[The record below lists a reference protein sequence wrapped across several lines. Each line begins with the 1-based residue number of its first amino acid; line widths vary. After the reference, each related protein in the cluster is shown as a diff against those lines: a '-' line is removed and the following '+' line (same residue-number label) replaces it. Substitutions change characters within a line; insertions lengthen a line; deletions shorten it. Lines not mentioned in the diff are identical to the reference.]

1 MNVAIERCIRIVEP
15 CSSHMYFRIEVL
27 EAALYEV
34 QSNMQ
39 NCNGMIDVPQ
49 SVPPNPWSRQGG
61 VLYSGSYGPSVGAL
75 VPREGK
81 VMADTSELKQKRVLS
96 PPQLD
101 GPNFDEEKKHTV
113 QPPSTELLSAVVG
126 QERQRSKPQG
136 SPPPSKQRA
145 HSSSRRDT
153 HEGHPKH
160 SSACGKENRRGAVQN
175 VTTRGSEG
183 QPMAQCEVKLKER
196 PTLKGEERQ
205 HDSVSLRRRGSKL
218 ERCGHKRQLSPSP
231 VRHNSR
237 TESTRAKRRKV
248 DTVGDSTR
256 AQQMKVPKEVHKKS
270 LPRPVGHRKNGGEG
284 PVGLSN
290 KESAKEDAKSHV
302 LSMDGIVNKI
312 GNDVDS
318 TCRRRIETK
327 PDEQHGMEFS
337 QSQRKSNCVLPAP
350 TTSPDPTLESCAV
363 DFEAISDSAAN
374 SPGGSTIIPAATVGT
389 RSSLTP
395 TPTPEE
401 SPQLEDGE
409 ILSDSDSDV
418 RSQPIPGP
426 ETTTSTTMLS
436 KLTVSCQK
444 SQLTSRKK
452 LDKHLDQ
459 SVLQVSSQP
468 PDHTAVVKSKT
479 LYRQDPRPDCHRKR
493 AVIERHERDHLP
505 SRSHHKS
512 RESSRPK
519 PWVY

>member
-34 QSNMQ
+34 QSNKQ
-39 NCNGMIDVPQ
+39 NFNGMIDVPQ
-49 SVPPNPWSRQGG
+49 SVQPNPWSCQDG

-75 VPREGK
+75 VPKEGK
-81 VMADTSELKQKRVLS
+81 DTSELKQKRVPS
-96 PPQLD
+96 PPQFD

-113 QPPSTELLSAVVG
+113 QPPSTELLSAVVS
-126 QERQRSKPQG
+126 QEKQRSKRQE
-136 SPPPSKQRA
+136 SPPPSKQRV

-153 HEGHPKH
+153 QESHPKH

-175 VTTRGSEG
+175 VTTRWSEG
-183 QPMAQCEVKLKER
+183 QPMAQCEVKSKER
-196 PTLKGEERQ
+196 PTLKEEERQ
-205 HDSVSLRRRGSKL
+205 HDSMSLRRRGSKL
-218 ERCGHKRQLSPSP
+218 ERYGHKRQLSPSP

-248 DTVGDSTR
+248 DSVGDSTR
-256 AQQMKVPKEVHKKS
+256 PQQMKVPKEVHRKS
-270 LPRPVGHRKNGGEG
+270 LPRPVDHRKNGGEG
-284 PVGLSN
+284 PVGISN
-290 KESAKEDAKSHV
+290 KASAKEDTNAGKSHV
-302 LSMDGIVNKI
+302 LSMDGTVNKI
-312 GNDVDS
+312 ANDVDS

-337 QSQRKSNCVLPAP
+337 QRKSNCVLPAA
-350 TTSPDPTLESCAV
+350 TTSPDPSLESCAV
-363 DFEAISDSAAN
+363 DFEAISDSAAK
-374 SPGGSTIIPAATVGT
+374 SPGGSTIIPATTVGT

-426 ETTTSTTMLS
+426 ETTTSTTALS

-444 SQLTSRKK
+444 SQLTSREK

-468 PDHTAVVKSKT
+468 PDQTAVVKSKT
-479 LYRQDPRPDCHRKR
+479 LYRQDPRPDCHRRR